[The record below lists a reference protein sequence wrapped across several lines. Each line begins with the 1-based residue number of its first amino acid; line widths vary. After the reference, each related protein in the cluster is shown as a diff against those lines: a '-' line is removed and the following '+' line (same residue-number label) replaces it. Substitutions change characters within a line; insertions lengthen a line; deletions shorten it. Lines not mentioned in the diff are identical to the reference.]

1 MGIMRILDHFDMYP
15 LKYVNIS
22 ETSVKSPFEG
32 NLSGPPN
39 TVLCSRGF
47 WVITKKIKK
56 KKFYEFHRFSIV
68 VYKDGWIIGSLS

>member
-15 LKYVNIS
+15 LKYVTINQ
-22 ETSVKSPFEG
+22 TSVNSPMEE

-47 WVITKKIKK
+47 WVS
-56 KKFYEFHRFSIV
+56 FFF
-68 VYKDGWIIGSLS
+68 L